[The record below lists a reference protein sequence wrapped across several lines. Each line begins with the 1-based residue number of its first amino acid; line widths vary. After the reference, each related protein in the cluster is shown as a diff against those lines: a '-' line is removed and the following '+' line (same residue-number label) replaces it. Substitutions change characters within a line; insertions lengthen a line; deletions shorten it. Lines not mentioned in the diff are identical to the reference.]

1 MSEWSHMDFKTQQS
15 FNKLSVYG
23 NIASSSTIKNIQIM
37 NGQDQLPHWG
47 QASENWVISSGN
59 GLSPA
64 WCEAITWTNVES
76 LPNGLLAVHLKL

>member
-1 MSEWSHMDFKTQQS
+1 MGKTS
-15 FNKLSVYG
+15 YL
-23 NIASSSTIKNIQIM
+23 IEARRRI
-37 NGQDQLPHWG
+37 

-76 LPNGLLAVHLKL
+76 LPHGLLAVHLKL